1 MSTVASFSPMLAVL
15 APRHDHGINSISIII
30 SPFAIYEAQMTS
42 SKVLSH
48 HYSSKSIF
56 APQLGQ
62 YFV

>member
-1 MSTVASFSPMLAVL
+1 MLAVL